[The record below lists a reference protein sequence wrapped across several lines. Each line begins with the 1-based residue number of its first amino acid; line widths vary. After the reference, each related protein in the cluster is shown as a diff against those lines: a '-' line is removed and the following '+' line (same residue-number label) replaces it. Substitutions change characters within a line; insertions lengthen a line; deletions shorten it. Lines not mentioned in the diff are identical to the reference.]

1 MAIFLL
7 PLIQIY
13 TKGINDANYTNALL
27 VILFVVMNLLANGKL
42 PSNHVLEYSG
52 KFEETRSHA
61 IWEMIINDLKP
72 CKIAHKRPFLL
83 FIGLIHITVLRQIKI
98 VFVMAYY
105 FIVRTIF
112 SPAFYTFFSYLWHF
126 AFPKPTIVNHFWNT
140 HALFLHNSIKFLN
153 APLKNI
159 KFTPI
164 YKGTIQ
170 RECIIPFIS
179 SLANESQLKP
189 ST

>member
-1 MAIFLL
+1 
-7 PLIQIY
+7 
-13 TKGINDANYTNALL
+13 
-27 VILFVVMNLLANGKL
+27 
-42 PSNHVLEYSG
+42 
-52 KFEETRSHA
+52 
-61 IWEMIINDLKP
+61 MIINDLKP
-72 CKIAHKRPFLL
+72 CKIAHKRPFLC
-83 FIGLIHITVLRQIKI
+83 FIGFSHITILRQIEI

-105 FIVRTIF
+105 FIVGTIF
-112 SPAFYTFFSYLWHF
+112 FPAFNTFFGYLWHF

-179 SLANESQLKP
+179 SLANERPLKL